1 MARPDQRLPVRDA
14 AVRLGVPDTTVRRW
28 LDSGDLAGGQLPPD
42 PAQRRTTPPP
52 QWVSEASVEAM
63 LAARAALADVP
74 LAVTVGALKGG
85 VGKSTTVWVLAG
97 LLAGAGGRVL
107 VVDADP
113 NSQSLAV
120 WANRYITA
128 GGELPFRV
136 LPWATHDLLAGVRPY
151 LGDVDHLLID
161 TGPDGQ
167 DLTLLQAA
175 CRLAPLLLMPFAPRD
190 IELGRLP
197 ATLEAARR
205 GSQLTERPVWP
216 AILLTRVAL
225 QSSASARARA
235 DLAAEPTLKELPVLD
250 CEVRDRTIYTR
261 MTAPLTTAEAGD
273 YVGVL
278 AELRALTVQI
288 QAQEMP

>member
-1 MARPDQRLPVRDA
+1 MARQRDQRLSIRDA
-14 AVRLGVPDTTVRRW
+14 AARLGVPDTTVRRW
-28 LDSGDLAGGQLPPD
+28 LDAGDLAGGQLPPD
-42 PAQRRTTPPP
+42 PAGRRTTPQ
-52 QWVSEASVEAM
+52 QWVSETSVAAM
-63 LAARAALADVP
+63 LAARAALADVR

-85 VGKSTTVWVLAG
+85 VGKSTTAWVLAG

-120 WANRYITA
+120 WANRYIAA
-128 GGELPFRV
+128 GGQLPFRV

-225 QSSASARARA
+225 QSSASTRARA
-235 DLAAEPTLKELPVLD
+235 ELAAEPTLKELPVLD
-250 CEVRDRTIYTR
+250 CEVRDLTVYTR
-261 MTAPLTTAEAGD
+261 MTAPLTVAEAGD

-278 AELRALTVQI
+278 AELRSLTVQI
-288 QAQEMP
+288 QAQELP